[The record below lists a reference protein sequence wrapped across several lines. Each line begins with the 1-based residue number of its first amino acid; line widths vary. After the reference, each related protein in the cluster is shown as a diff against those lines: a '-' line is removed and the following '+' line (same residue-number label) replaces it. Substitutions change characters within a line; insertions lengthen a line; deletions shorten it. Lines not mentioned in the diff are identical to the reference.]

1 MSRVQ
6 PDDLEKSLEDFLLSM
21 CHCLASGKLQLIDRD
36 KNLQALADLDM
47 FETDVP
53 AVLKS
58 ITKEDYC
65 AGPLLDDKGR
75 PFQWWVF
82 GPRYGQQTLYV
93 KVALSQR
100 GWLVC
105 MSFHRNEYPLRYP
118 FKEPAQ

>member
-21 CHCLASGKLQLIDRD
+21 CHCLASGKWQLINRD

-47 FETDVP
+47 LTCSRRIP

-65 AGPLLDDKGR
+65 AGPLPDDKGR

-82 GPRYGQQTLYV
+82 GSRYGQQIICEGGFEPT
-93 KVALSQR
+93 
-100 GWLVC
+100 GLVGLHVV
-105 MSFHRNEYPLRYP
+105 SP
-118 FKEPAQ
+118 Q